1 MWQRCIELIVQDF
14 LDLRIRLLIS
24 FENNNFFF
32 KILGSTGGIVNP
44 NIFGIHVTS
53 FVFYVT

>member
-1 MWQRCIELIVQDF
+1 MLIVQDF

-44 NIFGIHVTS
+44 NIFGIHVTRFS
-53 FVFYVT
+53 STYFILKKQ